1 MTLGPVVLD
10 AAALSMLASPT
21 PGGPSAGGPSSFV
34 RALLTTA
41 AAQQRRVLVPAVVCA
56 ETCRGTA
63 RTRAV
68 EALLSR
74 HQTGKTGYS
83 PIEIV
88 DTNIEL
94 AKLVGLTLHASQ
106 AGSEDIVD
114 AHVVATCVQHGGGL
128 IITSDPLDMER
139 LKTPFVGVRIVVRGL
154 NRPT

>member
-1 MTLGPVVLD
+1 MILTPVVLD
-10 AAALSMLASPT
+10 SAALSMLAAP
-21 PGGPSAGGPSSFV
+21 PKGGPSSFV

-41 AAQQRRVLVPAVVCA
+41 WEQHRRVLVPAVVCA
-56 ETCRGTA
+56 ETCRGSA

-74 HQTGKTGYS
+74 HHLGKTQHG

-114 AHVVATCVQHGGGL
+114 AHVIATCVQSGGGL
-128 IITSDPLDMER
+128 IVTSDPLDMER
-139 LKTPFVGVRIVVRGL
+139 LKAPFVGVHIVVRGL
-154 NRPT
+154 SRPA